1 MLIRLNLL
9 TVIGL
14 VSIVAGADIPA
25 MSFMDVIA
33 SQKEL
38 SSFHRIL
45 STPEMDKVV
54 GLLSSADRKFTV
66 FAPTNEA
73 LAELKD
79 VSKASKVSVQ
89 DIILYHIVEGEAK
102 SNQIKSLHF
111 APTMFSVKEQTQA
124 LKIARTAKG
133 IELSSGPA
141 PPVNVIKEDF
151 SAKNGQLHI
160 IEKVLD
166 VPVSV
171 SKTLQKAG
179 LTKFLA
185 AATQNDL
192 IVTMDRQR
200 GVTVLAP
207 SNEAM
212 DKLLTQ
218 NPEMTDHEL
227 HQVLKLLVVPN
238 QIRYTNR
245 ILTPVTVES
254 MGGPLVMERSEN
266 DILVNGIKISNA
278 DIITTSGV
286 LHVIDEVPFKV
297 KGSPNADST
306 SKPSSEES
314 SELESESRPQS
325 TQEQQEFALQPES
338 ELSSSKPAPEQEET
352 SAQPEVQQSKP
363 RPPSGFSEFASSGKV
378 KELIAASL
386 KAIEESTQSSA
397 FNLAQIQPQSETQA
411 ASLAEALSEL
421 HNAPTSPVSQ
431 SETFS
436 ELVSTSTSNTATPHS
451 LTETSTESVPHTF
464 SESSI
469 DAAPHAF
476 SEASIDNASHSLN
489 AAGTESALEQSS
501 SIPAAK
507 PFSSEEELLSNVLT
521 TANPSRTN
529 RRL

>member
-54 GLLSSADRKFTV
+54 GLLSSTDRKFTV

-79 VSKASKVSVQ
+79 ASKASKVSVQ

-314 SELESESRPQS
+314 SELESEPHPQS

-338 ELSSSKPAPEQEET
+338 EPSSSKPAPEQET
-352 SAQPEVQQSKP
+352 SAQPEAQQSKP

-436 ELVSTSTSNTATPHS
+436 EVASTSTSNTVTPHS
-451 LTETSTESVPHTF
+451 LTEPSAESAPHTF
-464 SESSI
+464 SESSTN
-469 DAAPHAF
+469 AAPHAF
-476 SEASIDNASHSLN
+476 SEASAGNASHSLN
-489 AAGTESALEQSS
+489 AAGTESVLEQSS